1 MALLNKDLAG
11 DMPSM
16 EKLNLR
22 VTPGKRKRS
31 NSCRSI
37 SNEAGPSQKFAKI
50 EGTKLGRDRFL
61 KRRRSQTM
69 FFRKRR
75 SSINGQPF
83 KFFYGGSIAD
93 PLNLNGLI
101 NRSELSN
108 TVTPMGS
115 PMITPLRGDVL
126 LPIFH
131 YTNINDPLNL
141 GGEYPDDFL
150 NIKPKPRTRKRRYS
164 YKKHN
169 KPKEETGMNEPQDNL
184 SLNASS
190 NNEEIEAK
198 SELLPI
204 SNKSEIA
211 QISDECT
218 LIPLDI
224 TTDQNVS
231 ITSDKH
237 LEPGPSKAKQKSRRP
252 KQPPVIKHKTK
263 NALFKFGNYS
273 SYVGYCNLKNC
284 DARVDIAASEDLHG
298 KSVLDI
304 GCNVGNVTIKIARD
318 HRPRRVVGIDVDP
331 HLIHVANKN
340 LSYFSNMS
348 NTQQSCCPC
357 SMKTLYGPLTS
368 HPLLKM
374 EDNVAEG
381 TFPFNIEFKVVRV
394 SQYYSGWSMHNVCNV
409 SKYFQENYVPLSNF
423 EAKMQKPEFDVI
435 VAFRVTKY
443 IQLNHGDDGLKRT
456 FVKIF
461 NHLKPGGKLYLQAQ
475 DWQSYKEKKKLT
487 VSIQCNKTYVCIYI
501 YIFYVYIYIFWLKRC
516 KD

>member
-1 MALLNKDLAG
+1 
-11 DMPSM
+11 M

-31 NSCRSI
+31 NSCRSM
-37 SNEAGPSQKFAKI
+37 SNEAGPSQKFAKL

-61 KRRRSQTM
+61 RRRRSQTM
-69 FFRKRR
+69 FFKKRR
-75 SSINGQPF
+75 NSINGQPF

-126 LPIFH
+126 LPIFR

-141 GGEYPDDFL
+141 EGEYPDDFL
-150 NIKPKPRTRKRRYS
+150 SVKPKPRTRKRRYS

-169 KPKEETGMNEPQDNL
+169 KPKEESSVNELQDNL
-184 SLNASS
+184 SLNTS
-190 NNEEIEAK
+190 NNDVIETK
-198 SELLPI
+198 TELLPASTTI
-204 SNKSEIA
+204 ENS
-211 QISDECT
+211 QISDKC
-218 LIPLDI
+218 IPIPPDI
-224 TTDQNVS
+224 ITDQNVS
-231 ITSDKH
+231 ISSDKH

-284 DARVDIAASEDLHG
+284 DARVDIVASEDLHG

-318 HRPRRVVGIDVDP
+318 HRPGRVVGIDVDP

-340 LSYFSNMS
+340 LSYFSNV
-348 NTQQSCCPC
+348 NETQLPCCPC

-374 EDNVAEG
+374 ESNVAKG
-381 TFPFNIEFKVVRV
+381 TFPFNIEFKVV
-394 SQYYSGWSMHNVCNV
+394 SAS
-409 SKYFQENYVPLSNF
+409 
-423 EAKMQKPEFDVI
+423 
-435 VAFRVTKY
+435 
-443 IQLNHGDDGLKRT
+443 
-456 FVKIF
+456 
-461 NHLKPGGKLYLQAQ
+461 
-475 DWQSYKEKKKLT
+475 
-487 VSIQCNKTYVCIYI
+487 
-501 YIFYVYIYIFWLKRC
+501 
-516 KD
+516 